1 MKVANLNRAIE
12 LYCGVLGFDVMQR
25 YGDEAAFLSADN
37 YHHPSLSEIKYE
49 CSDDAGRRGRALLRC
64 SLGRELVASSA
75 HPCSRTGVFGS
86 DCSSS
91 HNSAADGEGG
101 ALPRQSRDPNS
112 PVGSNRSPI
121 RNNVLPG

>member
-49 CSDDAGRRGRALLRC
+49 RSDDAGRRGTGL
-64 SLGRELVASSA
+64 ASM
-75 HPCSRTGVFGS
+75 
-86 DCSSS
+86 
-91 HNSAADGEGG
+91 
-101 ALPRQSRDPNS
+101 LPRA
-112 PVGSNRSPI
+112 
-121 RNNVLPG
+121 